1 MCNPCPHGKVK
12 SNCAECTLNKMEGTL
27 GLVELMKKKE
37 TEKFAPHRWEV
48 HPHMYFPPRGTPVV
62 DPTSITVLNPKLT
75 KFEEN
80 YYKAMKVAVSRKK
93 IKILDKDGEL
103 RNQEGQMWKLGK
115 HTCEVYNGPCMVCL
129 GLFVCIK

>member
-1 MCNPCPHGKVK
+1 
-12 SNCAECTLNKMEGTL
+12 MEGTL

-37 TEKFAPHRWEV
+37 TEKFADPK
-48 HPHMYFPPRGTPVV
+48 PHMYFPPRGTPVV

-93 IKILDKDGEL
+93 IKILKFHVFQQILVQVQIVQLFNIEL
-103 RNQEGQMWKLGK
+103 TAKL
-115 HTCEVYNGPCMVCL
+115 
-129 GLFVCIK
+129 IKI